1 MKKFVAAVL
10 ILSVLLTT
18 VALADNLLI
27 VAVSGQTNIRRGPGL
42 NYGILDVLHRGEAL
56 YFAGSTSYDN
66 RGDRKSTRLWYSVY
80 FRGGIAWVSS
90 RYTDVFYD

>member
-1 MKKFVAAVL
+1 MKKLVAAVL

-18 VALADNLLI
+18 VALADNLI
-27 VAVSGQTNIRRGPGL
+27 IAAVSGKTNIRRGPGL

-56 YFAGSTSYDN
+56 YFAGSTSCDN
-66 RGDRKSTRLWYSVY
+66 RGVMWYSVY